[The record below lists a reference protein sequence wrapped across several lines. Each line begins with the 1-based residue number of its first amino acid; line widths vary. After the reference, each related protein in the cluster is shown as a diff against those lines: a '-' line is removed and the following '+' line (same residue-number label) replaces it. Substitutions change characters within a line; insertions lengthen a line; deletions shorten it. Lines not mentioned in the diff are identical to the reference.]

1 VKIRRF
7 PPEKVEERL
16 QKAIELAIIYSKY
29 PIIRWV
35 SKDEGVVDISKLRSV
50 RIKVRWV
57 NGELVAEIEE

>member
-1 VKIRRF
+1 MKIRRF

-57 NGELVAEIEE
+57 NGELIAEIEE